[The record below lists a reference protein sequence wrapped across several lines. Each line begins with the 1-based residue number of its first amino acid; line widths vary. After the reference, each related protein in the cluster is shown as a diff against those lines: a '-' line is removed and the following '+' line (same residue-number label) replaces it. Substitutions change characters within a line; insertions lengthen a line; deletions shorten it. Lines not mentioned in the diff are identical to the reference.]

1 MVRVLL
7 SAVLQEAA
15 NRDVRIS
22 QIAKAFKVY
31 KETGKAG
38 TLIGRDVDIGYPISA
53 KQNQLMHAHLYP
65 GRLRVRGVPV
75 RQHDRTSDI
84 FLIYCEGLMDSN
96 AFCLID

>member
-15 NRDVRIS
+15 KRDVRIS

-38 TLIGRDVDIGYPISA
+38 TLIGRDVDIGLSVERKTPYFECGDVSSSA
-53 KQNQLMHAHLYP
+53 IA
-65 GRLRVRGVPV
+65 
-75 RQHDRTSDI
+75 D
-84 FLIYCEGLMDSN
+84 
-96 AFCLID
+96 